1 MSSAKWSIQIRLM
14 KIAGT
19 NVRTAYISLLTSKKQ
34 SITNKIYIRMKTQ
47 ITLDII
53 FAVLF
58 LALFVAALVGI
69 FGGAWWH
76 IGTAA
81 ICYTIFAVLRKEIK
95 QCRAED

>member
-1 MSSAKWSIQIRLM
+1 
-14 KIAGT
+14 
-19 NVRTAYISLLTSKKQ
+19 
-34 SITNKIYIRMKTQ
+34 MKTQ
-47 ITLDII
+47 ITIDII

-58 LALFVAALVGI
+58 FALFIAALVGI

-81 ICYTIFAVLRKEIK
+81 ISYTIFKALRKEIK